1 MLIKIFLKGL
11 FLKFYFLFLAT
22 NTFIFL
28 LNIMEIK
35 PLEFKELN
43 HVSYIDIRKK
53 YEEVFNSNSVRL
65 SEVEL
70 KSILALLF
78 SIRFHWS
85 EDKEQ
90 NTKMYFA
97 VINEGI
103 PLINTTRDFG
113 RHLIENLD
121 RVKQEQLKSLS
132 NEMYELKNIMINH
145 KLVDF
150 VEMNLVDYMTFRSF
164 EYGRFFMRR
173 FSKEVMSFLKLDL
186 KSNHINNALKD
197 QSYPLKKIAEKVHKS
212 NSFLSTHD
220 ELLLAFLLEENLLK
234 TKLSPIQYGLVA
246 YIAKEN
252 ILKIN
257 LKIRIY
263 KQTIDKILDMRWNL
277 NKGMGGPRRG

>member
-1 MLIKIFLKGL
+1 MIILLNDL
-11 FLKFYFLFLAT
+11 F
-22 NTFIFL
+22 FL

-78 SIRFHWS
+78 TIRFHWS

-103 PLINTTRDFG
+103 PIINTTRDFG

-132 NEMYELKNIMINH
+132 NEMYELKNII
-145 KLVDF
+145 
-150 VEMNLVDYMTFRSF
+150 
-164 EYGRFFMRR
+164 
-173 FSKEVMSFLKLDL
+173 
-186 KSNHINNALKD
+186 
-197 QSYPLKKIAEKVHKS
+197 
-212 NSFLSTHD
+212 
-220 ELLLAFLLEENLLK
+220 
-234 TKLSPIQYGLVA
+234 
-246 YIAKEN
+246 
-252 ILKIN
+252 
-257 LKIRIY
+257 
-263 KQTIDKILDMRWNL
+263 
-277 NKGMGGPRRG
+277 